1 MLHWLARKIKAAAA
15 KFWRIY
21 NAPPPTPRP
30 PRCQSMEEL
39 LFIAALEEMTGEQK
53 RNVLQSVLDRWD
65 YASAPDPER

>member
-1 MLHWLARKIKAAAA
+1 
-15 KFWRIY
+15 
-21 NAPPPTPRP
+21 
-30 PRCQSMEEL
+30 MEEL